1 MTATWSVDV
10 DKRHRKV
17 NFECEKSSYLYDT
30 TLKDLKKKTE
40 KFKHKPMQAPP
51 SVTPIFTEKLR

>member
-30 TLKDLKKKTE
+30 TLKDLKKNRE
-40 KFKHKPMQAPP
+40 IQAQAHASPT
-51 SVTPIFTEKLR
+51 VCNTDFH